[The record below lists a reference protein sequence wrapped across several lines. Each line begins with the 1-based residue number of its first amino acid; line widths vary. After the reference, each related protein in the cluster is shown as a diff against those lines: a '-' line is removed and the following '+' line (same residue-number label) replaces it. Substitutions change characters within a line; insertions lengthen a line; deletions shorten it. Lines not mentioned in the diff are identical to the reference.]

1 MPNMLSDFKR
11 YLLRASLALLF
22 ASTTSY
28 AEMYKW
34 VDADGNTHYSDK
46 KEDTGK
52 AKVEK
57 LKIKASPNPTSEPA
71 SSIPGWQDKESEH
84 QKRLVQKQIEQQ
96 IEQKESLRVANKP
109 KKAWGGD
116 QVETDATR
124 CALARDILSGAARL
138 TNGVATDSN
147 DRELAQNDVRNYC
160 H

>member
-1 MPNMLSDFKR
+1 MPNILSDFKR
-11 YLLRASLALLF
+11 YLLRASMALLF

-57 LKIKASPNPTSEPA
+57 LKIKASPNPTSESA
-71 SSIPGWQDKESEH
+71 SSIPGWQEKESER
-84 QKRLVQKQIEQQ
+84 QKRRVQKQ
-96 IEQKESLRVANKP
+96 IEQKESLREVNKP

-124 CALARDILSGAARL
+124 CALARDVLSGAARL
-138 TNGVATDSN
+138 SNGVATDSN
-147 DRELAQNDVRNYC
+147 DRELAQSDVRNYC